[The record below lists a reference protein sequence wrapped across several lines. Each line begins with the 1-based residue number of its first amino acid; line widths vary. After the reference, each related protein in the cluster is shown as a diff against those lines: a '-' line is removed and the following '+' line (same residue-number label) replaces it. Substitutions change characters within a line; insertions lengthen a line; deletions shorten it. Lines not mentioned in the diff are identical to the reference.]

1 MPDHDRN
8 PDDRELIDRIAQKD
22 EKSFRELFDRYQ
34 ERVFN
39 LAYRYTGSYHD
50 AEEITQDVFLK
61 VYKGAAKFRHGSHL
75 NTWLYRIT
83 INTAMNFKMKKR
95 IATESLDEITEP
107 GALKEEPA
115 AAGAQ
120 NPEEIYKRKKKE
132 ESIRA
137 ALDSLPS
144 NQRAAFVLAQYEGMT
159 YAEISKVLFVSVS
172 AVESLIYR
180 ARQSLIVKLRPL
192 VDRGQ

>member
-1 MPDHDRN
+1 
-8 PDDRELIDRIAQKD
+8 
-22 EKSFRELFDRYQ
+22 
-34 ERVFN
+34 
-39 LAYRYTGSYHD
+39 
-50 AEEITQDVFLK
+50 
-61 VYKGAAKFRHGSHL
+61 
-75 NTWLYRIT
+75 
-83 INTAMNFKMKKR
+83 MNFKMKKR